1 MKNKRHLLIA
11 LVFVVCPGLFLLS
24 CDDDDSKESEEQPIS
39 LASENL
45 DSYVKSL
52 QDPLQDPVGKGSL
65 QEPEQIGDVLEE
77 IDEDQNLYCECR
89 KYKAS
94 ATFDENMILDPQ
106 TGVIYPGA
114 ILDGNS
120 ISDGSYKQIVLNRA
134 PLTIST
140 NFMNIDTDCKT
151 TVNNPV
157 VSEVRSAI
165 KKMLYDSNIN
175 GTTPAKMTFKVEQVR
190 SQEDLSLAIGASFKM
205 GSNKVSE
212 KFNWAN
218 STIKS
223 RFLLKY
229 NQVYYTIDV
238 DAQKASDFFAPT
250 VTAQEFKAAIG
261 SNTTPVYVSS
271 VSYGRVAYICIES
284 TQEADVVKNVL
295 DATVNCLSSNI
306 SVSTEFTKSSVSKS
320 ITYQGTYIGGSAE
333 DAAKTVQG
341 GAGLE
346 DLIKNI
352 NEYIANGGNFSK
364 SSPAEMIAYKL
375 TKLSDNTVFS
385 VNSGTE
391 FVSRVCHSTN
401 ASIVPKYIW
410 AVNGDGDPLYYG
422 SIKAS
427 LGYKSGGSESS
438 PYYLFNK
445 SSDNRIKI
453 GVGQKYTMQPTTDSP
468 FKIDYKRLDQA
479 YIKLEIDLWDWD
491 NHSGDDGLGEYH
503 QWNNNINMYTNSED
517 GRAVLYFELKDYEKK
532 YANLLDAD
540 GNIVVLLRDFSS
552 DSVLKFAFNIN
563 LDN

>member
-24 CDDDDSKESEEQPIS
+24 CDDDDSKESEEQPMS

-45 DSYVKSL
+45 DSIIKSL

-205 GSNKVSE
+205 GSNKVFE

-229 NQVYYTIDV
+229 NQVYYTIFV
-238 DAQKASDFFAPT
+238 
-250 VTAQEFKAAIG
+250 
-261 SNTTPVYVSS
+261 NTK
-271 VSYGRVAYICIES
+271 GHLA
-284 TQEADVVKNVL
+284 
-295 DATVNCLSSNI
+295 
-306 SVSTEFTKSSVSKS
+306 
-320 ITYQGTYIGGSAE
+320 
-333 DAAKTVQG
+333 
-341 GAGLE
+341 
-346 DLIKNI
+346 
-352 NEYIANGGNFSK
+352 
-364 SSPAEMIAYKL
+364 
-375 TKLSDNTVFS
+375 
-385 VNSGTE
+385 
-391 FVSRVCHSTN
+391 
-401 ASIVPKYIW
+401 
-410 AVNGDGDPLYYG
+410 
-422 SIKAS
+422 
-427 LGYKSGGSESS
+427 
-438 PYYLFNK
+438 
-445 SSDNRIKI
+445 
-453 GVGQKYTMQPTTDSP
+453 
-468 FKIDYKRLDQA
+468 
-479 YIKLEIDLWDWD
+479 
-491 NHSGDDGLGEYH
+491 
-503 QWNNNINMYTNSED
+503 
-517 GRAVLYFELKDYEKK
+517 
-532 YANLLDAD
+532 
-540 GNIVVLLRDFSS
+540 
-552 DSVLKFAFNIN
+552 
-563 LDN
+563 